1 MCAFSQKLRANLNV
15 LPISIYWRECDHILS
30 LIILS
35 YVMLSEGG
43 SAECD
48 TMIIYRSLSLL
59 VPKPEP
65 TLPPLTFCT
74 NMHSVN
80 NIYKFYVILVD
91 QNNTG
96 PCWSASQNTA
106 TLVAKREWI
115 FKILQT
121 GFVLS
126 RKMLNLRCWNMHS
139 SISFRRESLLSK
151 NNK

>member
-1 MCAFSQKLRANLNV
+1 MCIFPKTQGKPQCSSNLYILARVWSHFEPYYSRLCYAIWRGLSWVWHDDN
-15 LPISIYWRECDHILS
+15 LP
-30 LIILS
+30 
-35 YVMLSEGG
+35 V
-43 SAECD
+43 
-48 TMIIYRSLSLL
+48 SLSLL

-106 TLVAKREWI
+106 TLVAKHEWI